1 MFDLPKLIIVM
12 QLGKCQF
19 TLSVSLEPTILSK
32 FFVSLYDVIRNHIC
46 YCCPIEFVLR
56 DVSLQFYIRLTF
68 TCVEEYV

>member
-46 YCCPIEFVLR
+46 YCPIEFILR
-56 DVSLQFYIRLTF
+56 AVSLQFYIRLTF